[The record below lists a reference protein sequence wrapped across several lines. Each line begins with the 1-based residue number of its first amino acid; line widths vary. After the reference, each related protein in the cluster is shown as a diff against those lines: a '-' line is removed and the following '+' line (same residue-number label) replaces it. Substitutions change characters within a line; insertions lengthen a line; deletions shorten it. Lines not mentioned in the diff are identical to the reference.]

1 MRLGNL
7 NTPTSPQDGT
17 GVLPLPHPNPSD
29 HREHG
34 RVRVCVRACV
44 GGGAHPD
51 TPPPP
56 LSLPPSSLPAGAVP
70 EEGRGGRPGSGYRA
84 RGAAPGHIRGV
95 GAVRHCSA
103 RRTVRGAPPP
113 AMHGRRPPRSAAL
126 LLLLLLLT
134 AAAAAQDRDLRE
146 YHPPPPPR
154 PPPLHPV
161 GTRSCGIPAVRW
173 GCGVG
178 GWKGGKWGGGGSC
191 VCGGGTAWR
200 GGGWGGK
207 CEGEREMGG
216 AVWGMWGK

>member
-51 TPPPP
+51 TPPPS

-146 YHPPPPPR
+146 YHPPPPPQA
-154 PPPLHPV
+154 PPAPPRRDSELRDPCGAV
-161 GTRSCGIPAVRW
+161 GVR
-173 GCGVG
+173 G
-178 GWKGGKWGGGGSC
+178 GGLEGGKVGWRWKLCVWGGDS
-191 VCGGGTAWR
+191 VAWR
-200 GGGWGGK
+200 GWGGK